1 LVTKHTSGRLKVAP
15 EHTEERVLKYMS
27 KPTFKLFS
35 VLRREFDKIIHREGL
50 KYQLV
55 PYFISSHPGC
65 KLEDMVSLSQN
76 KDLKGVY
83 MEQVQDFTPT
93 PMTASSAMY
102 YSGMDLKTFKPIFV
116 EKNQEN
122 KKRQKSYFFSRR

>member
-1 LVTKHTSGRLKVAP
+1 
-15 EHTEERVLKYMS
+15 
-27 KPTFKLFS
+27 
-35 VLRREFDKIIHREGL
+35 
-50 KYQLV
+50 
-55 PYFISSHPGC
+55 
-65 KLEDMVSLSQN
+65 MVSLSQN
-76 KDLKGVY
+76 NDLKGVY